1 MSVEVQGGQIQASLM
16 SVQCGCYSQTQSPPK
31 QHDISLAFK
40 QGRQVHTFESADD
53 VE

>member
-1 MSVEVQGGQIQASLM
+1 MSARVWGRQIQVSLM
-16 SVQCGCYSQTQSPPK
+16 PVQHGHYSWTQSPPK